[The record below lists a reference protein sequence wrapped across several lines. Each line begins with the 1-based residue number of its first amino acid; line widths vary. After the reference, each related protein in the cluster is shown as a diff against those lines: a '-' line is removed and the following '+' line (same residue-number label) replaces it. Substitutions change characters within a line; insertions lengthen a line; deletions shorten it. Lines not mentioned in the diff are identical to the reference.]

1 MVLLNPEFERAF
13 VSYLDASNKNNKT
26 TKKYLEFYHKFS
38 NVQAEITQESVD
50 KFLKY
55 NNYPSA
61 RAMISNLKKAVV
73 RWDFP
78 QEIKDSIL
86 RIDIP
91 KYSKK
96 QKKKPKF
103 MTYENLVKLI
113 TQMGGNS
120 YIDERNRLTIL
131 TQWWA
136 GLRIEEVLGLNVDDL
151 LIDQFDK

>member
-103 MTYENLVKLI
+103 MFHLRVAIIVVKLFFRKL
-113 TQMGGNS
+113 
-120 YIDERNRLTIL
+120 E
-131 TQWWA
+131 
-136 GLRIEEVLGLNVDDL
+136 LN
-151 LIDQFDK
+151 